1 MGPLG
6 RSLLVL
12 CVATSITTLCAQQGE
27 RVSDR
32 EAVALLLDAYNRES
46 HDDYIFGL
54 LETKPASDQAGRR
67 ILSFTVQETKCL
79 KSENQNLDQCEFKE
93 GGVVRNC
100 KGEVSSER
108 HLPVVVVSCDSVD
121 AQGAQAQE
129 ESSDNVLAACRRDR
143 HGRCRGRGRRK
154 RGQRGGRRR
163 GRQRGRQRG
172 RRDVEREPSD
182 TFPSRHGR
190 TFSEDSFAPSFRRRP
205 RPFPRPRPGP
215 FPRPG
220 PGPQPGPNFPGPQ
233 PGPNFPGP
241 QPNPDFPGPQ
251 SDPDLP

>member
-1 MGPLG
+1 MMGPLG

-12 CVATSITTLCAQQGE
+12 CVAMSITTLCAQQGE

-93 GGVVRNC
+93 GGVVKDC

-129 ESSDNVLAACRRDR
+129 ESNDDVSPPSVLTEGRLDEKGEPPISPARI
-143 HGRCRGRGRRK
+143 RCRWK
-154 RGQRGGRRR
+154 W
-163 GRQRGRQRG
+163 
-172 RRDVEREPSD
+172 
-182 TFPSRHGR
+182 FP
-190 TFSEDSFAPSFRRRP
+190 
-205 RPFPRPRPGP
+205 PGIVCL
-215 FPRPG
+215 F
-220 PGPQPGPNFPGPQ
+220 
-233 PGPNFPGP
+233 
-241 QPNPDFPGPQ
+241 
-251 SDPDLP
+251 

>member
-1 MGPLG
+1 MMGPLG

-12 CVATSITTLCAQQGE
+12 CVAMSITTLCAQQGE

-93 GGVVRNC
+93 GGVVKDC

-121 AQGAQAQE
+121 AQVLSQLTPGLCLL
-129 ESSDNVLAACRRDR
+129 SSVTLILAPISMDLIL
-143 HGRCRGRGRRK
+143 
-154 RGQRGGRRR
+154 
-163 GRQRGRQRG
+163 
-172 RRDVEREPSD
+172 ELISPEPRLVPISLD
-182 TFPSRHGR
+182 LTKLPIWIPISCPQFH
-190 TFSEDSFAPSFRRRP
+190 
-205 RPFPRPRPGP
+205 PGP
-215 FPRPG
+215 RTTKPASLM
-220 PGPQPGPNFPGPQ
+220 N
-233 PGPNFPGP
+233 
-241 QPNPDFPGPQ
+241 
-251 SDPDLP
+251 SKI